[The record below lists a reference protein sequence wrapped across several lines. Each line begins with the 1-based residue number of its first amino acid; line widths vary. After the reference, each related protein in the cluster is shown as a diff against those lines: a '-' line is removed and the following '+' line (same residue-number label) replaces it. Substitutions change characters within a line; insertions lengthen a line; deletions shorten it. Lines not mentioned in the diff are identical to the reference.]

1 MTSDGLDEEGK
12 YRVRF
17 EDELY
22 KFEKNDTKVS
32 FDQFIRV
39 LENYFETDDSLI
51 ALDANHELEEYFKT
65 QNE

>member
-1 MTSDGLDEEGK
+1 MIEKEANEVEAENKTKESHKQKKLVMTSDGLDEEGK

-32 FDQFIRV
+32 FD
-39 LENYFETDDSLI
+39 
-51 ALDANHELEEYFKT
+51 
-65 QNE
+65 